1 MHNLIIGSLLRY
13 CYIYMLNKNMSQQLV
28 VVIFSILSLTGMSIL
43 ASIQVTIYGQQQSQ
57 PKLEQDQTIDMSK
70 MINEIGQQ
78 VAAANPKSNSTFV
91 EQVIVQLAE
100 HTAKT
105 SSKADVNKQISQIA
119 SDVDKDPNGIVS
131 QLLSHFAEDLALQ
144 EEGGNGYDDAL
155 VGEEQMPSVVTMLP
169 DGERITKNND
179 SEQGEK

>member
-1 MHNLIIGSLLRY
+1 
-13 CYIYMLNKNMSQQLV
+13 MLNKNMSQQLV
-28 VVIFSILSLTGMSIL
+28 VVILSIVSLTGMSIL
-43 ASIQVTIYGQQQSQ
+43 TSIQVTIYGQQQSQ

-119 SDVDKDPNGIVS
+119 SEVDKDPNGIVS
-131 QLLSHFAEDLALQ
+131 QLLSHFAEDLASQ
-144 EEGGNGYDDAL
+144 EGGNGYDDAL

-169 DGERITKNND
+169 DGERITKNNG
-179 SEQGEK
+179 SEQEEQ

>member
-1 MHNLIIGSLLRY
+1 
-13 CYIYMLNKNMSQQLV
+13 MSQELV
-28 VVIFSILSLTGMSIL
+28 LVILSIVSLTGMSIL
-43 ASIQVTIYGQQQSQ
+43 TSIQVTIYGQQQSQ

-78 VAAANPKSNSTFV
+78 VAAANPKSNSTLV

-119 SDVDKDPNGIVS
+119 SEVDKDPNGIVS
-131 QLLSHFAEDLALQ
+131 QLLSHFAGDLASQ
-144 EEGGNGYDDAL
+144 EGGNGYDDAL

-169 DGERITKNND
+169 DGERITKNNG
-179 SEQGEK
+179 SEQEEQ